1 MPYALQQNVGFST
14 AAGAGTGVVTPNG
27 GDTFNVANF
36 SLTSQAYLDQI
47 WANGATTDFIRVRSP
62 RLHDANQGI
71 RLTPGT
77 VFSLPMLPW
86 ELDQPLYPSDT
97 PTVEIDAT
105 GAGTG
110 AIAAIYRYQDL
121 PGVNP
126 RYATWDEISSRVV
139 AVSGVSVALGA
150 IGAIG
155 AYSAGAAINSSF
167 DNFEAGADYA
177 LLGYEMLAS
186 RLAIAIQGQ
195 DTGNLRIGGPGISDP
210 RTTRNWF
217 VEAGKQGGSPYIP
230 IIAANN
236 KGSTFVFQADNAASA
251 ATVVTLIMAEL
262 R

>member
-1 MPYALQQNVGFST
+1 MPYALQQNVGFFT

-36 SLTSQAYLDQI
+36 SLTSTAYLDQL
-47 WANGATTDFIRVRSP
+47 WANGATTDFVRVRSP
-62 RLHDANQGI
+62 RMHDANQGI
-71 RLTPGT
+71 RLAVAGT
-77 VFSLPMLPW
+77 LNVPLLPF

-110 AIAAIYRYQDL
+110 AIAAVYRYNDL

-126 RYATWDEISSRVV
+126 RYATWEEISSRIV
-139 AVSGVSVALGA
+139 AVSGVSVAIGA

-155 AYSAGAAINSSF
+155 AYSAGSAINASF

-177 LLGYEMLAS
+177 LLGYQTLAA

-195 DTGNLRIGGPGISDP
+195 DTGNLKIGGPGINDAD
-210 RTTRNWF
+210 RTKDWF
-217 VEAGKQGGSPYIP
+217 VKYSRLSGVPAIP

-251 ATVVTLIMAEL
+251 ATTVTLIMAEL